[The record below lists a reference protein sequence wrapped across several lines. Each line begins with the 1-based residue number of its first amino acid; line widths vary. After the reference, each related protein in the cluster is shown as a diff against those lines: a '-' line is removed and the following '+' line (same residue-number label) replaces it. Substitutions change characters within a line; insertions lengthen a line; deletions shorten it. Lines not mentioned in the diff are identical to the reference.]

1 MKKLITLL
9 FLLSYATAGAQRTT
23 VTGRIYCARDNAPL
37 AGVAVSDG
45 EQVVLSDARGNY
57 KLTGR
62 LRDSLVFVSVPSG
75 YKAPAKGVV
84 PQFFARVSGKNP
96 TADFALERLPDGTKW
111 RVVVCN
117 DIHLANRPEKGDIAQ
132 FRAGFAADMQRLE
145 PLPGTETCIVA
156 LGDMTTDKWWYKNR
170 FGLPEYLR
178 EMERIGLPV
187 FHCMG
192 NHDHDIRG
200 GATDRSRAGAYRRLF
215 GPTDYSF
222 NPGGTHWVVTDNID
236 SYGPLDENGEADYRQ
251 IREKFTPEQLE
262 WLKRDLAVVSKNTPV
277 VFCTHAPLHRYT
289 GVDALKEGCGREVV
303 RLLSRF
309 REVLILTGHTH
320 LNYNV
325 QVTPRMLEHNNVST
339 SGSAWET
346 AGVCGVNLTRDGTP
360 AGYLQCDIADGRIS
374 WHYVPCGGDRLTGQF
389 RTYDLN
395 RIPAEYGGEAGSNAV
410 LLNIFNWD
418 PAWKVSVRENGR
430 EIPVKRIWTT
440 DPLYSKAAIGS
451 PLMRAPSLRPI
462 RSSHIFR
469 AQTATPDAPIEIE
482 VTDRFG
488 NRFRERMERP
498 KEMGEVK
505 SYR

>member
-1 MKKLITLL
+1 MKKLLTLL
-9 FLLSYATAGAQRTT
+9 FLLSLATAGAQRTT
-23 VTGRIYCARDNAPL
+23 VTGRITRSGDNAPL

-45 EQVVLSDARGNY
+45 EQVVITDSRGCY
-57 KLTGR
+57 ELTGR
-62 LRDSLVFVSVPSG
+62 LRDSLVFISVPSG
-75 YKAPAKGVV
+75 YKVPTEGVV
-84 PQFFARVSGKNP
+84 PKFYARIQGKNP
-96 TADFALERLPDGTKW
+96 TADFVLDRLPDGTKW

-117 DIHLANRPEKGDIAQ
+117 DIHLANRPRKGDIAQ

-145 PLPGTETCIVA
+145 PLPGTETCIVV
-156 LGDMTTDKWWYKNR
+156 LGDMTTDKWWYRNR
-170 FGLPEYLR
+170 YGLPEYLR

-200 GATDRSRAGAYRRLF
+200 GTSDRFRAGAYRRLF

-222 NPGGTHWVVTDNID
+222 NLGGTHWVVMDNIV

-251 IREKFTPEQLE
+251 IREEITPEQLE
-262 WLKRDLAVVSKNTPV
+262 WLERDLETVNRHTPV
-277 VFCTHAPLHRYT
+277 VFCTHAPFYRYT
-289 GVDALKEGCGREVV
+289 GVDSLREGCGREVV

-309 REVLILTGHTH
+309 REVLVLTGHTH

-325 QVTPRMLEHNNVST
+325 QITPRMLEHNNVSAA
-339 SGSAWET
+339 GSAWET
-346 AGVCGVNLTRDGTP
+346 AGVCGINLTRDGTP
-360 AGYLQCDIADGRIS
+360 GGYLQCDIGGATIS
-374 WHYVPCGGDRLTGQF
+374 WHYIPCGGDWRTGQF

-395 RIPAEYGGEAGSNAV
+395 RIPAGYGGEAGSNAV

-430 EIPVKRIWTT
+430 EIPVKRIMTA
-440 DPLYSKAAIGS
+440 DPLYAKAAIGS
-451 PLMRAPSLRPI
+451 TLMRAPSLRPV
-462 RSSHIFR
+462 RSPHLFR
-469 AQTATPDAPIEIE
+469 AQAATPDAALEIE

-488 NRFRERMERP
+488 NLFRETMERP
-498 KEMGEVK
+498 KEMNEVK